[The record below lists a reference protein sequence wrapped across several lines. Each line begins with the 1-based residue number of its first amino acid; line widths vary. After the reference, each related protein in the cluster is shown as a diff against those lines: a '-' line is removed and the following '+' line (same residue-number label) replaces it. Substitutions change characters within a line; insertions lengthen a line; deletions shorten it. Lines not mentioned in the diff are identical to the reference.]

1 MDADRLRLAMQRS
14 GRLSDASFE
23 LLSKCGLH
31 ISRSR
36 TELFCRIEELPI
48 DLLLVR
54 DDDIPGFVEEG
65 VCDLGIVGE
74 NVVEEKRRAASD
86 GFKTETILPLG
97 YARCRLVLA
106 VQERAEVPRSRRP
119 QGPAHRHHLSRHAE
133 GHADSSRRG
142 GRDRRHERIGRGGA
156 SAAYRDAIC
165 DIVQTGATLEANG
178 LKPVHTLLDSQA
190 LLIGRKD
197 RLNGGK
203 SAIAERLIKRI
214 QGALKASEKRNTS
227 APRAPFGAAGDRP
240 HPAGRRV
247 AHGPAAGEHA
257 GQGGGACGQPRERVL
272 GDDGAAEGRRR
283 QRHPGPADREDD
295 GLSHGIGRG
304 RR

>member
-86 GFKTETILPLG
+86 GFKTATILPLG

-106 VQERAEVPRSRRP
+106 VQEGRAFRDLADLKGLRIATTYPATLKAMLTAAKVAAEIVVMNGSVEVAPRLHI
-119 QGPAHRHHLSRHAE
+119 A
-133 GHADSSRRG
+133 
-142 GRDRRHERIGRGGA
+142 
-156 SAAYRDAIC
+156 DAIC

-214 QGALKASEKRNTS
+214 QGALKASEAKYIMLH
-227 APRAPFGAAGDRP
+227 APRSALPAIARILPGAESPTVLPLESMPDK
-240 HPAGRRV
+240 V
-247 AHGPAAGEHA
+247 AVHA
-257 GQGGGACGQPRERVL
+257 VSRESVFWETMEQLKAVGASAILVL
-272 GDDGAAEGRRR
+272 PIEKMMD
-283 QRHPGPADREDD
+283 
-295 GLSHGIGRG
+295 
-304 RR
+304 

>member
-1 MDADRLRLAMQRS
+1 MDGDRLRLAMQRS

-86 GFKTETILPLG
+86 GFKTGTILPLG

-106 VQERAEVPRSRRP
+106 VQEGRKFDDLSDLKGLRIATTYPASLKAMLTAAKVEAEIVVMNGSVEVAPRLHI
-119 QGPAHRHHLSRHAE
+119 A
-133 GHADSSRRG
+133 
-142 GRDRRHERIGRGGA
+142 
-156 SAAYRDAIC
+156 DAIC

-197 RLNGGK
+197 RLTGAK
-203 SAIAERLIKRI
+203 AQIAERLIKRI
-214 QGALKASEKRNTS
+214 QGALKASEAKYIMLH
-227 APRAPFGAAGDRP
+227 APRSALPAIARILPGAESPTVLPLESMPDKVAVHAVSRESVFWETMEQLKAAG
-240 HPAGRRV
+240 AS
-247 AHGPAAGEHA
+247 AIL
-257 GQGGGACGQPRERVL
+257 VL
-272 GDDGAAEGRRR
+272 PIEKMMD
-283 QRHPGPADREDD
+283 
-295 GLSHGIGRG
+295 
-304 RR
+304 

>member
-1 MDADRLRLAMQRS
+1 MDGDRLRLAMQRS

-74 NVVEEKRRAASD
+74 NVVEEKRRAAENE
-86 GFKTETILPLG
+86 FKTGTILPLG

-106 VQERAEVPRSRRP
+106 VQEGRPFKDLADLKGLRIATTYPASLKAMLTAAKVDAEIVVMNGSVEVAPRLHI
-119 QGPAHRHHLSRHAE
+119 A
-133 GHADSSRRG
+133 
-142 GRDRRHERIGRGGA
+142 
-156 SAAYRDAIC
+156 DAIC

-197 RLNGGK
+197 RLTGGK
-203 SAIAERLIKRI
+203 AEIAERLIKRI
-214 QGALKASEKRNTS
+214 QGALKASEAKYIMLH
-227 APRAPFGAAGDRP
+227 APRSALKAITALLPGSESP
-240 HPAGRRV
+240 TIIP
-247 AHGPAAGEHA
+247 
-257 GQGGGACGQPRERVL
+257 L
-272 GDDGAAEGRRR
+272 EGRDDKVAV
-283 QRHPGPADREDD
+283 HAVCRENVFWETLEELKKA
-295 GLSHGIGRG
+295 GASSMLVLPVEKMLA
-304 RR
+304 

>member
-1 MDADRLRLAMQRS
+1 MTSMDGDRLRLAMQRS

-86 GFKTETILPLG
+86 GFKTGTILPLG

-106 VQERAEVPRSRRP
+106 VQEGRP
-119 QGPAHRHHLSRHAE
+119 FKDLIDLKGLRIATTYPASLKAML
-133 GHADSSRRG
+133 
-142 GRDRRHERIGRGGA
+142 
-156 SAAYRDAIC
+156 SAAKVEAEIVVMNGSVEVAPRLHIADAIC

-197 RLNGGK
+197 RLTGGK
-203 SAIAERLIKRI
+203 AEIAERLIKRI
-214 QGALKASEKRNTS
+214 QGALKASEAKYIMLH
-227 APRAPFGAAGDRP
+227 APRSALPAIARILPGAESPTVLPLESMPDKVAVHAVSRESVFWETMEQLKAAG
-240 HPAGRRV
+240 AS
-247 AHGPAAGEHA
+247 AIL
-257 GQGGGACGQPRERVL
+257 VL
-272 GDDGAAEGRRR
+272 PIEKMMD
-283 QRHPGPADREDD
+283 
-295 GLSHGIGRG
+295 
-304 RR
+304 

>member
-1 MDADRLRLAMQRS
+1 MDGDRLRLAMQRS

-86 GFKTETILPLG
+86 DFKTGTVLSLG

-106 VQERAEVPRSRRP
+106 VQEGRAFKDLGDLKGLRIATTYPATLKAMLTAAKVEAEIVVMNGSVEVAPRLHI
-119 QGPAHRHHLSRHAE
+119 A
-133 GHADSSRRG
+133 
-142 GRDRRHERIGRGGA
+142 
-156 SAAYRDAIC
+156 DAIC

-197 RLNGGK
+197 RLTGGK
-203 SAIAERLIKRI
+203 AEIAERLIKRI
-214 QGALKASEKRNTS
+214 QGALKASEAKYIMLH
-227 APRAPFGAAGDRP
+227 APRSALPAIARILPGAESPTVLPLESMPDKVAVHAVSRESVFWETMEQLKAAG
-240 HPAGRRV
+240 AS
-247 AHGPAAGEHA
+247 AIL
-257 GQGGGACGQPRERVL
+257 VL
-272 GDDGAAEGRRR
+272 PIEKMMD
-283 QRHPGPADREDD
+283 
-295 GLSHGIGRG
+295 
-304 RR
+304 

>member
-1 MDADRLRLAMQRS
+1 MDGDRLRLAMQRS

-86 GFKTETILPLG
+86 GFKTGTILPLG

-106 VQERAEVPRSRRP
+106 VQEGRKFDDLSDLKGLRIATTYPASLKAMLGAAKVEAEIVVMNGSVEVAPRLHI
-119 QGPAHRHHLSRHAE
+119 A
-133 GHADSSRRG
+133 
-142 GRDRRHERIGRGGA
+142 
-156 SAAYRDAIC
+156 DAIC

-197 RLNGGK
+197 RLTGGK
-203 SAIAERLIKRI
+203 AEIAERLIKRV
-214 QGALKASEKRNTS
+214 QGALKASEAKYIMLH
-227 APRAPFGAAGDRP
+227 APRSALPAIARILPGAESPTVLPLEGMPDKVAVHAVSRESVFWETMEQLKAAG
-240 HPAGRRV
+240 AS
-247 AHGPAAGEHA
+247 AIL
-257 GQGGGACGQPRERVL
+257 VL
-272 GDDGAAEGRRR
+272 PIEKMMD
-283 QRHPGPADREDD
+283 
-295 GLSHGIGRG
+295 
-304 RR
+304 

>member
-1 MDADRLRLAMQRS
+1 MDGDRLRLAMQRS

-86 GFKTETILPLG
+86 GFKTGTILPLG

-106 VQERAEVPRSRRP
+106 VQEGRKFDDLSDLKGLRIATTYPASLRAMLTAAKVEAEIVVMNGSVEVAPRLHI
-119 QGPAHRHHLSRHAE
+119 A
-133 GHADSSRRG
+133 
-142 GRDRRHERIGRGGA
+142 
-156 SAAYRDAIC
+156 DAIC

-197 RLNGGK
+197 RLTGAK
-203 SAIAERLIKRI
+203 AEIAERLIKRI
-214 QGALKASEKRNTS
+214 QGALKASEAKYIMLH
-227 APRAPFGAAGDRP
+227 APRSALPAIARILPGAESPTVLPLESMPDKVAVHAVSRESVFWETMEQLKAAG
-240 HPAGRRV
+240 AS
-247 AHGPAAGEHA
+247 AIL
-257 GQGGGACGQPRERVL
+257 VL
-272 GDDGAAEGRRR
+272 PIEKMMD
-283 QRHPGPADREDD
+283 
-295 GLSHGIGRG
+295 
-304 RR
+304 

>member
-74 NVVEEKRRAASD
+74 NVVEEKRRAAAD
-86 GFKTETILPLG
+86 GFQTATILPLG

-106 VQERAEVPRSRRP
+106 VQEGRAFRDLADLKGLRIATTYPATLKAMLAAAKVDAEVVVMNGSVEVAPRLHI
-119 QGPAHRHHLSRHAE
+119 A
-133 GHADSSRRG
+133 
-142 GRDRRHERIGRGGA
+142 
-156 SAAYRDAIC
+156 DAIC

-197 RLNGGK
+197 RLTGGK
-203 SAIAERLIKRI
+203 ADIAERLIKRI
-214 QGALKASEKRNTS
+214 QGALKASEAKYIMLH
-227 APRAPFGAAGDRP
+227 APRSALPAIARILPGAESPTVLPLESMPDK
-240 HPAGRRV
+240 V
-247 AHGPAAGEHA
+247 AVHA
-257 GQGGGACGQPRERVL
+257 VSRESVFWETMEQLKAVGASAILVL
-272 GDDGAAEGRRR
+272 PIEKMMD
-283 QRHPGPADREDD
+283 
-295 GLSHGIGRG
+295 
-304 RR
+304 

>member
-1 MDADRLRLAMQRS
+1 MTSMDGDRLRLAMQRS

-86 GFKTETILPLG
+86 GFKTGTILPLG

-106 VQERAEVPRSRRP
+106 VQEGRKFDDLSDLKGLRIATTYPASLKAMLTAAKVEAEIVVMNGSVEVAPRLHI
-119 QGPAHRHHLSRHAE
+119 A
-133 GHADSSRRG
+133 
-142 GRDRRHERIGRGGA
+142 
-156 SAAYRDAIC
+156 DAIC

-197 RLNGGK
+197 RLTGGK
-203 SAIAERLIKRI
+203 AEIAERLIKRV
-214 QGALKASEKRNTS
+214 QGALKASEAKYIMLH
-227 APRAPFGAAGDRP
+227 APRSALPAIARILPGAESPTVLPLEGMPDKVAVHAVSRESVFWETMEQLKAAG
-240 HPAGRRV
+240 AS
-247 AHGPAAGEHA
+247 AIL
-257 GQGGGACGQPRERVL
+257 VL
-272 GDDGAAEGRRR
+272 PIEKMMD
-283 QRHPGPADREDD
+283 
-295 GLSHGIGRG
+295 
-304 RR
+304 

>member
-1 MDADRLRLAMQRS
+1 MDGDRLRLAMQRS

-86 GFKTETILPLG
+86 GFKTGTILPLG

-106 VQERAEVPRSRRP
+106 VQEGRPFSDLSDLKGLRIATTYPASLRAMLTAAKVEAEIVVMNGSVEVAPRLHI
-119 QGPAHRHHLSRHAE
+119 A
-133 GHADSSRRG
+133 
-142 GRDRRHERIGRGGA
+142 
-156 SAAYRDAIC
+156 DAIC

-197 RLNGGK
+197 RLTGAK
-203 SAIAERLIKRI
+203 AEIAERLIKRI
-214 QGALKASEKRNTS
+214 QGALKASEAKYIMLH
-227 APRAPFGAAGDRP
+227 APRSALPAIARILPGAESPTVLPLESMPDKVAVHAVSRESVFWETMEQLKAAG
-240 HPAGRRV
+240 AS
-247 AHGPAAGEHA
+247 AIL
-257 GQGGGACGQPRERVL
+257 VL
-272 GDDGAAEGRRR
+272 PIEKMMD
-283 QRHPGPADREDD
+283 
-295 GLSHGIGRG
+295 
-304 RR
+304 

>member
-1 MDADRLRLAMQRS
+1 MDGDRLRLAMQRS

-86 GFKTETILPLG
+86 GFKTGTILPLG

-106 VQERAEVPRSRRP
+106 VQEGRKFDDLSDLKGLRIATTYPASLKAMLTAAKVEAEIVVMNGSVEVAPRLHI
-119 QGPAHRHHLSRHAE
+119 A
-133 GHADSSRRG
+133 
-142 GRDRRHERIGRGGA
+142 
-156 SAAYRDAIC
+156 DAIC

-197 RLNGGK
+197 RLTGAK
-203 SAIAERLIKRI
+203 AAIAERLIKRI
-214 QGALKASEKRNTS
+214 QGALKASEAKYIMLH
-227 APRAPFGAAGDRP
+227 APRSALPAIAQILPGAESPTVLPLESMPDKVAVHAVSRESVFWETMEQLKAAG
-240 HPAGRRV
+240 AS
-247 AHGPAAGEHA
+247 AIL
-257 GQGGGACGQPRERVL
+257 VL
-272 GDDGAAEGRRR
+272 PIEKMMD
-283 QRHPGPADREDD
+283 
-295 GLSHGIGRG
+295 
-304 RR
+304 

>member
-86 GFKTETILPLG
+86 GFKTATILPLG

-106 VQERAEVPRSRRP
+106 VQEGRAFRDLADLKGLRIATTYPATLKAMLTAAKVDAEIVVMNGSVEVAPRLHI
-119 QGPAHRHHLSRHAE
+119 A
-133 GHADSSRRG
+133 
-142 GRDRRHERIGRGGA
+142 
-156 SAAYRDAIC
+156 DAIC

-197 RLNGGK
+197 RLTGGK

-214 QGALKASEKRNTS
+214 QGALKASEAKYIMLH
-227 APRAPFGAAGDRP
+227 APRSALPAIARILPGAESPTVLPLERMPDK
-240 HPAGRRV
+240 V
-247 AHGPAAGEHA
+247 AVHA
-257 GQGGGACGQPRERVL
+257 VSRESVFWETMEQLKAVGASAILVL
-272 GDDGAAEGRRR
+272 PIEKMMD
-283 QRHPGPADREDD
+283 
-295 GLSHGIGRG
+295 
-304 RR
+304 

>member
-23 LLSKCGLH
+23 LLGKCGLH

-86 GFKTETILPLG
+86 GFKTDTILPLG

-106 VQERAEVPRSRRP
+106 VQEGRAFRDLGDLKGLRIATTYPATLRAMLTAAKVEAEIVVMNGSVEVAPRLHI
-119 QGPAHRHHLSRHAE
+119 A
-133 GHADSSRRG
+133 
-142 GRDRRHERIGRGGA
+142 
-156 SAAYRDAIC
+156 DAIC

-197 RLNGGK
+197 RLTGGK
-203 SAIAERLIKRI
+203 AGIADRLIKRI
-214 QGALKASEKRNTS
+214 QGALKASEAKYIMLH
-227 APRAPFGAAGDRP
+227 APRSALPAIARILPGAESPTVLPLESMPDKVAVHAVSRESVFWETMEQLKAAG
-240 HPAGRRV
+240 AS
-247 AHGPAAGEHA
+247 AIL
-257 GQGGGACGQPRERVL
+257 VL
-272 GDDGAAEGRRR
+272 PIEKMMD
-283 QRHPGPADREDD
+283 
-295 GLSHGIGRG
+295 
-304 RR
+304 

>member
-1 MDADRLRLAMQRS
+1 MDGDRLRLAMQRS

-74 NVVEEKRRAASD
+74 NVVEEKRRAATD
-86 GFKTETILPLG
+86 GFKTGTILPLG

-106 VQERAEVPRSRRP
+106 VQEGRPFRDLSDLKGLRIATTYPASLRAMLTAAKVEAEIVVMNGSVEVAPRLHI
-119 QGPAHRHHLSRHAE
+119 A
-133 GHADSSRRG
+133 
-142 GRDRRHERIGRGGA
+142 
-156 SAAYRDAIC
+156 DAIC

-197 RLNGGK
+197 RLTGGK
-203 SAIAERLIKRI
+203 AEIAERLIKRI
-214 QGALKASEKRNTS
+214 QGALKASEAKYIMLH
-227 APRAPFGAAGDRP
+227 APRSALPAIARILPGAESPTVLPLESMPDKVAVHAVSRESVFWETMEQLKAAG
-240 HPAGRRV
+240 AS
-247 AHGPAAGEHA
+247 AIL
-257 GQGGGACGQPRERVL
+257 VL
-272 GDDGAAEGRRR
+272 PIEKMMD
-283 QRHPGPADREDD
+283 
-295 GLSHGIGRG
+295 
-304 RR
+304 

>member
-1 MDADRLRLAMQRS
+1 MDGDRLRLAMQRS

-86 GFKTETILPLG
+86 GFKTATILPLG

-106 VQERAEVPRSRRP
+106 VQEGRAFRDLADLKGLRIATTYPATLRAVLTAAKVDAEIVVMNGSVEVAPRLHI
-119 QGPAHRHHLSRHAE
+119 A
-133 GHADSSRRG
+133 
-142 GRDRRHERIGRGGA
+142 
-156 SAAYRDAIC
+156 DAIC

-214 QGALKASEKRNTS
+214 QGALKASEAKYIMLH
-227 APRAPFGAAGDRP
+227 APRSALPAIARILPGAESPTVLPLESMPDK
-240 HPAGRRV
+240 V
-247 AHGPAAGEHA
+247 AVHA
-257 GQGGGACGQPRERVL
+257 VSRESVFWETMEQLKAVGASAILVL
-272 GDDGAAEGRRR
+272 PIEKMMD
-283 QRHPGPADREDD
+283 
-295 GLSHGIGRG
+295 
-304 RR
+304 

>member
-1 MDADRLRLAMQRS
+1 MDGDRLRLAMQRS

-86 GFKTETILPLG
+86 GFKTGTVLPLG

-106 VQERAEVPRSRRP
+106 VQEGRPFEDLSDLKGLRIATTYPASLKAMLTAAKVEAEIVVMNGSVEVAPRLHI
-119 QGPAHRHHLSRHAE
+119 A
-133 GHADSSRRG
+133 
-142 GRDRRHERIGRGGA
+142 
-156 SAAYRDAIC
+156 DAIC

-197 RLNGGK
+197 RLTGAK
-203 SAIAERLIKRI
+203 AEIAERLIKRI
-214 QGALKASEKRNTS
+214 QGALKASEAKYIMLH
-227 APRAPFGAAGDRP
+227 APRSALPAIARILPGATSPRCCRWRACRT
-240 HPAGRRV
+240 RWRCMRS
-247 AHGPAAGEHA
+247 AAR
-257 GQGGGACGQPRERVL
+257 ACSGKRW
-272 GDDGAAEGRRR
+272 
-283 QRHPGPADREDD
+283 
-295 GLSHGIGRG
+295 SS
-304 RR
+304 

>member
-1 MDADRLRLAMQRS
+1 MDGDRLRLAMQRS

-86 GFKTETILPLG
+86 GFKTGTILPLG

-106 VQERAEVPRSRRP
+106 VQEGRPFKDLSDLKGLRIATTYPASLRAM
-119 QGPAHRHHLSRHAE
+119 L
-133 GHADSSRRG
+133 
-142 GRDRRHERIGRGGA
+142 
-156 SAAYRDAIC
+156 SAAKVEAEIVVMNGSVEVAPRLHIADAIC

-197 RLNGGK
+197 RLTGSK
-203 SAIAERLIKRI
+203 AEIAERLMKRI
-214 QGALKASEKRNTS
+214 QGALKASEAKYIMLH
-227 APRAPFGAAGDRP
+227 APRSALPAIARILPGAESPTVLPLESMPDKVAVHAVSRESVFWETMEQLKAAG
-240 HPAGRRV
+240 AS
-247 AHGPAAGEHA
+247 AIL
-257 GQGGGACGQPRERVL
+257 VL
-272 GDDGAAEGRRR
+272 PIEKMMD
-283 QRHPGPADREDD
+283 
-295 GLSHGIGRG
+295 
-304 RR
+304 

>member
-86 GFKTETILPLG
+86 GFKTATILPLG

-106 VQERAEVPRSRRP
+106 VQEGRAFRDLADLKGLRIATTYPATLKAMLMAAKVDAEIVVMNGSVEVAPRLHI
-119 QGPAHRHHLSRHAE
+119 A
-133 GHADSSRRG
+133 
-142 GRDRRHERIGRGGA
+142 
-156 SAAYRDAIC
+156 DAIC

-214 QGALKASEKRNTS
+214 QGALKASEAKYIMLH
-227 APRAPFGAAGDRP
+227 APRSALPAIARILPGAESPTVLPLESMPDK
-240 HPAGRRV
+240 V
-247 AHGPAAGEHA
+247 AVHA
-257 GQGGGACGQPRERVL
+257 VSRESVFWETMEQLKAVGASAILVL
-272 GDDGAAEGRRR
+272 PIEKMMD
-283 QRHPGPADREDD
+283 
-295 GLSHGIGRG
+295 
-304 RR
+304 

>member
-23 LLSKCGLH
+23 LLNKCGLH

-86 GFKTETILPLG
+86 GFKTATILPLG

-106 VQERAEVPRSRRP
+106 VQEGRAFRDLADLKGLRIATTYPATLKAMLTAAKVDAEIVVMNGSVEVAPRLHI
-119 QGPAHRHHLSRHAE
+119 A
-133 GHADSSRRG
+133 
-142 GRDRRHERIGRGGA
+142 
-156 SAAYRDAIC
+156 DAIC

-190 LLIGRKD
+190 LLIGRED
-197 RLNGGK
+197 RLTGGK

-214 QGALKASEKRNTS
+214 QGALKASEAKYIMLH
-227 APRAPFGAAGDRP
+227 APRSALPAIARILPGAESPTVLPLESMPDK
-240 HPAGRRV
+240 V
-247 AHGPAAGEHA
+247 AVHA
-257 GQGGGACGQPRERVL
+257 VSRESVFWETMEQLKAVGASAILVL
-272 GDDGAAEGRRR
+272 PIEKMMD
-283 QRHPGPADREDD
+283 
-295 GLSHGIGRG
+295 
-304 RR
+304 

>member
-1 MDADRLRLAMQRS
+1 MDGDRLRLAMQRS

-86 GFKTETILPLG
+86 GFKTGTILPLG

-106 VQERAEVPRSRRP
+106 VQEGRKFDDLSDLKGLRIATTYPASLKAMLTAAKVEAEIVVMNGSVEVAPRLHI
-119 QGPAHRHHLSRHAE
+119 A
-133 GHADSSRRG
+133 
-142 GRDRRHERIGRGGA
+142 
-156 SAAYRDAIC
+156 DAIC

-197 RLNGGK
+197 RLTGGK
-203 SAIAERLIKRI
+203 AEIAERLIKRI
-214 QGALKASEKRNTS
+214 QGALKASEAKYIMLH
-227 APRAPFGAAGDRP
+227 APRSALPAIARILPGAESPTVLPLEGMPDKVAVHAVSRESVFWETMEQLKAAG
-240 HPAGRRV
+240 AS
-247 AHGPAAGEHA
+247 AIL
-257 GQGGGACGQPRERVL
+257 VL
-272 GDDGAAEGRRR
+272 PIEKMMD
-283 QRHPGPADREDD
+283 
-295 GLSHGIGRG
+295 
-304 RR
+304 

>member
-1 MDADRLRLAMQRS
+1 MDGDRLRLAMQRS

-74 NVVEEKRRAASD
+74 NVVEEKRRAATD
-86 GFKTETILPLG
+86 GFKTGTILPLG

-106 VQERAEVPRSRRP
+106 VQEGRPFRDLADLKGLRIATTYPASLKAMLTAAKVDAEIVVMNGSVEVAPRLHI
-119 QGPAHRHHLSRHAE
+119 A
-133 GHADSSRRG
+133 
-142 GRDRRHERIGRGGA
+142 
-156 SAAYRDAIC
+156 DAIC

-197 RLNGGK
+197 RLTGGK
-203 SAIAERLIKRI
+203 AEIAERLIKRI
-214 QGALKASEKRNTS
+214 QGALKASEAKYIMLH
-227 APRAPFGAAGDRP
+227 APRSALPAIARILPGAESPTVLPLESMPDK
-240 HPAGRRV
+240 V
-247 AHGPAAGEHA
+247 AVHA
-257 GQGGGACGQPRERVL
+257 VSRESVFWETMEQLKAVGASAILVL
-272 GDDGAAEGRRR
+272 PIEKMMD
-283 QRHPGPADREDD
+283 
-295 GLSHGIGRG
+295 
-304 RR
+304 

>member
-14 GRLSDASFE
+14 GRLSEASFE

-74 NVVEEKRRAASD
+74 NVVEEKRRAAAD
-86 GFKTETILPLG
+86 GFQTATILPLG

-106 VQERAEVPRSRRP
+106 VQEGRAFRDLADLKGLRIATTYPATLKAMLAAAKVDAEVVVMNGSVEVAPRLHI
-119 QGPAHRHHLSRHAE
+119 A
-133 GHADSSRRG
+133 
-142 GRDRRHERIGRGGA
+142 
-156 SAAYRDAIC
+156 DAIC

-197 RLNGGK
+197 RLTGGK
-203 SAIAERLIKRI
+203 ADIAERLIKRI
-214 QGALKASEKRNTS
+214 QGALKASEAKYIMLH
-227 APRAPFGAAGDRP
+227 APRSALPAIARILPGAESPTVLPLESMPDK
-240 HPAGRRV
+240 V
-247 AHGPAAGEHA
+247 AVHA
-257 GQGGGACGQPRERVL
+257 VSRESVFWETMEQLKAVGASAILVL
-272 GDDGAAEGRRR
+272 PIEKMMD
-283 QRHPGPADREDD
+283 
-295 GLSHGIGRG
+295 
-304 RR
+304 

>member
-86 GFKTETILPLG
+86 GFKTATILPLG

-106 VQERAEVPRSRRP
+106 VQEGRAFRDLADLKGLRIATTYPATLKAMLTAAKVDAEIVVMNGSVEVAPRLHI
-119 QGPAHRHHLSRHAE
+119 A
-133 GHADSSRRG
+133 
-142 GRDRRHERIGRGGA
+142 
-156 SAAYRDAIC
+156 DAIC

-214 QGALKASEKRNTS
+214 QGALKASEAKYIMLH
-227 APRAPFGAAGDRP
+227 APRSALPAIARILPGAESPTVLPLESMPDK
-240 HPAGRRV
+240 V
-247 AHGPAAGEHA
+247 AVHA
-257 GQGGGACGQPRERVL
+257 VSRESVFWETMEQLKAVGASAILVL
-272 GDDGAAEGRRR
+272 PIEKMMD
-283 QRHPGPADREDD
+283 
-295 GLSHGIGRG
+295 
-304 RR
+304 